1 MTRAVKAGAHPQMR
15 PLTVTGLRWVP
26 RQQLTLAGVA
36 LETGS
41 PRRAG
46 LCAAVQLVLL
56 GGSLSNMTNA
66 VSPAWRRCC
75 SKLFISLEACLPPGR
90 LAARVKSPA
99 YNTQSSSCALQAFE
113 MVAPAQTKF
122 VLFRRVFLCF
132 LPLQELR
139 LNACLVSGS
148 LKRWRK

>member
-1 MTRAVKAGAHPQMR
+1 
-15 PLTVTGLRWVP
+15 
-26 RQQLTLAGVA
+26 
-36 LETGS
+36 
-41 PRRAG
+41 
-46 LCAAVQLVLL
+46 
-56 GGSLSNMTNA
+56 MTNA
-66 VSPAWRRCC
+66 VSPAWRQLLLKTFYFVRSMFTARQAGC
-75 SKLFISLEACLPPGR
+75 SGEGQP
-90 LAARVKSPA
+90 
-99 YNTQSSSCALQAFE
+99 TMQSSSCALQAFE